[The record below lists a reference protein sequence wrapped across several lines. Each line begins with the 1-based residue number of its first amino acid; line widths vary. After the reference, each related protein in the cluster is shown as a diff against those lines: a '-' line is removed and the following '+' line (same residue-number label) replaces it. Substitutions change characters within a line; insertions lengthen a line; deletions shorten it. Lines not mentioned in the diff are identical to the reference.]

1 MRKGSSLLHK
11 LVVVTLLALVA
22 QALAVDLLV
31 YGGRGHREF
40 LGCLNCSDYSSDSVW
55 NEYSRYGFLNDFGV
69 WNPFGDYAS
78 PFSSYS
84 MCNEYATDPP
94 VIVDKDGNFYGR
106 LSINPYISG
115 NVCGV
120 GGVEELCTAI
130 KTICKSK

>member
-1 MRKGSSLLHK
+1 MLHK

-31 YGGRGHREF
+31 YGGHGHREF

-115 NVCGV
+115 SVCGV